1 MKNNLNRRNLFK
13 LGAAAIVSIPVLRVG
28 NLFAETAATATEE
41 LAWDACPIVV
51 PEKIVKKL
59 AKEKSKTKLA
69 FVANATTSTHKN
81 YKDGAAC
88 GNCKFYKTKV
98 KDNVITGE
106 IGGYAKCTMLAN
118 KYVNR
123 CGWCKSY
130 KQADDKYAIYKYLK
144 KEEA

>member
-13 LGAAAIVSIPVLRVG
+13 LGAAAIVSLPLLKIDRLLAG
-28 NLFAETAATATEE
+28 EE
-41 LAWDACPIVV
+41 LAWDACPTVV
-51 PEKIVKKL
+51 PEKIQKKL
-59 AKEKSKTKLA
+59 AKDKAKARLK
-69 FVANATTSTHKN
+69 FVADATTSTHKK
-81 YKDGAAC
+81 YKPGAAC

-98 KDNVITGE
+98 KDGKLVGE
-106 IGGYAKCTMLAN
+106 EGGYAKCSMLAN

-130 KQADDKYAIYKYLK
+130 KADKKKLEIYKYIK

>member
-1 MKNNLNRRNLFK
+1 MKNNLNRRSLFK
-13 LGAAAIVSIPVLRVG
+13 LGAATIASIPLLKIT
-28 NLFAETAATATEE
+28 NLFAADGEQ
-41 LAWDACPIVV
+41 LAWDACPTVV
-51 PEKIVKKL
+51 PEGIKL
-59 AKEKSKTKLA
+59 AKEKAKTRLN
-69 FVANATTSTHKN
+69 FVANATTSTHKD

-98 KDNVITGE
+98 KDGVLTGE
-106 IGGYAKCTMLAN
+106 TGGYAKCSMLAN

-130 KQADDKYAIYKYLK
+130 KQDKDKYAIYKYIK